1 MRSDEKEIPS
11 SSGSFL
17 AGAMDY
23 TSSNKTERKEHKGIL
38 ATCGIWKGVPQQN
51 GKFIGTGSLIKDFF
65 PNCDKKTHLVT
76 SDKVISPDAL
86 RFYFL
91 YFKKSKDKEEE
102 PKKLV
107 DMVSDEV
114 IFKSGLAIVP
124 VDPNKLNFKKKRI
137 LGSPYQPLFTIP
149 NKVRKDLR
157 NDQLYCQVVESSG
170 GPFTITPYQV
180 KGIADKETY
189 IADDISGK
197 MKSSRFYKDHRKGLG
212 APITITVNEE
222 VVVVGAITLDNNN
235 QISFVL
241 FSEIDRTWINSG

>member
-1 MRSDEKEIPS
+1 MSSDEKEIPS

-23 TSSNKTERKEHKGIL
+23 TSSNKTERKENL
-38 ATCGIWKGVPQQN
+38 ATCGIWKDVPQQN

-65 PNCDKKTHLVT
+65 PNCDKKIHLVT
-76 SDKVISPDAL
+76 SDKVISSDAL
-86 RFYFL
+86 RFYSL
-91 YFKKSKDKEEE
+91 YFKKSKDKKEEE

-107 DMVSDEV
+107 DMVSGNV
-114 IFKSGLAIVP
+114 ILKSGLAIVP
-124 VDPNKLNFKKKRI
+124 VDPNKLNFKKK
-137 LGSPYQPLFTIP
+137 SHPPSTICA
-149 NKVRKDLR
+149 KVRKDLR
-157 NDQLYCQVVESSG
+157 NDELYCHVLESFG

-189 IADDISGK
+189 IADDISRK

>member
-1 MRSDEKEIPS
+1 MSS

-23 TSSNKTERKEHKGIL
+23 TSSNETERKEHKCIL
-38 ATCGIWKGVPQQN
+38 ATCGIWESVPQQN

-65 PNCDKKTHLVT
+65 PKCDKKIHLVT
-76 SDKVISPDAL
+76 SDKVISSDDL
-86 RFYFL
+86 RCYSL
-91 YFKKSKDKEEE
+91 YFKKSKDKGEE

-107 DMVSDEV
+107 DMVSDDV

-124 VDPNKLNFKKKRI
+124 VDPNKLNFKRKRHPP
-137 LGSPYQPLFTIP
+137 STICA
-149 NKVRKDLR
+149 KVRKDLR
-157 NDQLYCQVVESSG
+157 NDELYCHVLESFG

-180 KGIADKETY
+180 KGIADEETY
-189 IADDISGK
+189 IADGNLGK
-197 MKSSRFYKDHRKGLG
+197 MESSRFYKDYRKGLG

>member
-1 MRSDEKEIPS
+1 MS
-11 SSGSFL
+11 SSGGSFL
-17 AGAMDY
+17 AGAMDFS
-23 TSSNKTERKEHKGIL
+23 SSNETEKKEPKCIL
-38 ATCGIWKGVPQQN
+38 ATCGIWESISQHN

-65 PNCDKKTHLVT
+65 PKCDQKIHLVT
-76 SDKVISPDAL
+76 SDKVISSHEL
-86 RFYFL
+86 HCYYV
-91 YFKKSKDKEEE
+91 YFKKSKDKGEER
-102 PKKLV
+102 KKLV
-107 DMVSDEV
+107 DMKSGDV

-197 MKSSRFYKDHRKGLG
+197 MKSSKFYKDHRKGLG
-212 APITITVNEE
+212 APITITVDEE
-222 VVVVGAITLDNNN
+222 AVVVGAITLDNNN
-235 QISFVL
+235 KISFVL
-241 FSEIDRTWINSG
+241 FSEIDRTRISSG

>member
-1 MRSDEKEIPS
+1 MSS

-23 TSSNKTERKEHKGIL
+23 TSSKAERKEHKGIL
-38 ATCGIWKGVPQQN
+38 ATCGIWKDVPQQN

-76 SDKVISPDAL
+76 SDKVISLDAL
-86 RFYFL
+86 RFCSL

-107 DMVSDEV
+107 DMVSGNV
-114 IFKSGLAIVP
+114 ILKSGLAIVP
-124 VDPNKLNFKKKRI
+124 VDPNKLNFKKKCH
-137 LGSPYQPLFTIP
+137 PPFTICA
-149 NKVRKDLR
+149 KVRKDLR
-157 NDQLYCQVVESSG
+157 NDELYCHVFECFG
-170 GPFTITPYQV
+170 RPFTITPYQV

-197 MKSSRFYKDHRKGLG
+197 MESSRFYKDYRKGLG
-212 APITITVNEE
+212 APITITVDEE
-222 VVVVGAITLDNNN
+222 AVVVGAITLDNNN
-235 QISFVL
+235 KISFVL
-241 FSEIDRTWINSG
+241 FSEIDRTQISSG